1 MPAPTIFDGLRIATE
16 SLSDTI
22 YRKASQTNFWTG
34 WVDNDEFP
42 RNRGTVQTTFTV
54 GNSEPTTNSEDWTQ
68 VTQSGSPASII
79 TDACARTYTDVNVG
93 YTSKTYNPKRFG
105 LAGPVVCRETLAFAH
120 DPAMFLRQYQNE
132 LVKRAK
138 RTWEFEL
145 RNQATLLSSKVVCD
159 STFAIQAPAASF
171 DVTNAPTSQLSLPM
185 LDVIAQYLIEI
196 GATDA
201 DQDWVELGPD
211 GPVFNLVIGNE
222 AAARILTN
230 TAEIRT
236 DWRYAQMGLGPKAD
250 LLKRIGANR
259 MVRNFRVV
267 PTVLPPRY
275 NYTAAVGATPA
286 FYTQVPTYVM
296 SSGVASIN
304 PNYQSALYEVA
315 FVPHPMAFKKSIVR
329 PDSAGL
335 DWSPLN
341 YMGEWKWITG
351 PEMATTFN
359 FDPMRNYGR
368 HFAEFMYAPKPVF
381 PEFGVA
387 IMYLRCPTTYPALV
401 ACAAL

>member
-1 MPAPTIFDGLRIATE
+1 MPDIFSGLRIATE

-54 GNSEPTTNSEDWTQ
+54 GNSEPITNTEDWLQ
-68 VTQSGSPASII
+68 VTQGDPVSTSAVTNVCAPA
-79 TDACARTYTDVNVG
+79 YTNVTVG

-159 STFAIQAPAASF
+159 ATFAIQAPAATF
-171 DVTNAPTSQLSLPM
+171 DANAATSQLSLPM

-230 TAEIRT
+230 TATIRT
-236 DWRYAQMGLGPKAD
+236 DWQYAQMGMGPKAD

-275 NYTAAVGATPA
+275 NFASGV
-286 FYTQVPTYVM
+286 YTQVPTYVM
-296 SSGVASIN
+296 TAGVASIN

-315 FVPHPMAFKKSIVR
+315 FVPHPMAFKKSIIR

-351 PEMATTFN
+351 PEMSSTFN

-387 IMYLRCPTTYPALV
+387 IMYLRCPTTYPAV
-401 ACAAL
+401 VNCTAL